1 MQNVTSIIL
10 GGGQGSRL
18 FPLTLQRSK
27 PAVSFMGKF
36 RLIDIPIS
44 NCINSNLRRVF
55 VLTQFLSASLH
66 RHIMQTYQ
74 FDTFSDGFVDILAA
88 EQTLAR
94 SDWFQGTA
102 DAVRATLPHTSYY
115 PAEQMLILGGDHLYR
130 MDYRKLIQF
139 HREKGAD
146 ITVCV
151 QPIPKSDA
159 ARMGLTKVDAEGRI
173 TDFAEK
179 PRQPEV
185 IDRFLAPDNML
196 SSLSIDKTSDLCL
209 ASMGIY
215 VFETEV
221 LKRVLACAS
230 KTDFG
235 GQVIPSAIHTERV
248 MAYPFTGYWRDIGT
262 ITAFF
267 EANIELA
274 QRSPAFPIYDPGWP
288 IYTRSRSLP
297 PSRIIESQIQ
307 DCILVEGSDITGASI
322 SDSIIGMRSN
332 VRAGSVLKEVVMT
345 GADFYDG
352 ERLVSLP
359 DQPEADLPR
368 LGIGRDCR
376 IERAIIDKNARI
388 GDRVVIRSRVNS
400 PDSQEKYCWVRDG
413 ISIIPKGCVIPND
426 TVL

>member
-1 MQNVTSIIL
+1 MQDVTAIIL
-10 GGGQGSRL
+10 GGGRGSRL

-44 NCINSNLRRVF
+44 NCINSDIRRVF

-66 RHIMQTYQ
+66 RHIMQTYM
-74 FDTFSDGFVDILAA
+74 FDTFTDGFVDILAA
-88 EQTLAR
+88 EQTIAR

-102 DAVRATLPHTSYY
+102 DAVRATLAHTSYY
-115 PAEQMLILGGDHLYR
+115 PAKQMLILGGDHLYR
-130 MDYRKLIQF
+130 MDYQKLVQF
-139 HREKGAD
+139 HRERKAD

-151 QPIPKSDA
+151 QPVPKAEA
-159 ARMGLTKVDAEGRI
+159 ARMGLIRVDAESRI
-173 TDFAEK
+173 TEFVEK
-179 PRQPEV
+179 PDEPEV
-185 IDRFLAPDNML
+185 IDHFRAPGNLL
-196 SSLSIDKTSDLCL
+196 SSLGLVQTSDLCL

-221 LKRVLACAS
+221 LKRLLADES

-235 GQVIPSAIHTERV
+235 GQVIPSAIKDERV

-262 ITAFF
+262 ITSFF

-274 QRSPAFPIYDPGWP
+274 QRDPAFPIYEPSWP

-322 SDSIIGMRSN
+322 SDSIIGMRSR
-332 VRAGSVLKEVVMT
+332 VCAGSVLKDVIMT

-359 DQPEADLPR
+359 DQPETNLPPI
-368 LGIGRDCR
+368 GIGHDCH
-376 IERAIIDKNARI
+376 IERAILDKNVRI
-388 GDRVVIRSRVNS
+388 GDRVVIRSRIDA
-400 PDSQEKYCWVRDG
+400 PDTQEEYFWVRDG
-413 ISIIPKGCVIPND
+413 ITIVPKGCVIPND